1 MENHIYFLTANR
13 VGHERGFDFIGQSK
27 ICNCSGAVL
36 ASANLREET
45 IIYGDVDPLVARN
58 KHIVRVP
65 GKHHIDRFAD
75 RRPDLY
81 GPLFARLEKRTS
93 PG

>member
-1 MENHIYFLTANR
+1 
-13 VGHERGFDFIGQSK
+13 
-27 ICNCSGAVL
+27 VL

-45 IIYGDVDPLVARN
+45 IIYGDVDPAIARN

-81 GPLFARLEKRTS
+81 RPLCAPLETRPS